1 MTSDSEADF
10 LPSLSLAASGIRHF
24 FGGGGAAPKSNI
36 DFNFTLPLVYL
47 VALFCSL
54 DLFFFV
60 SLSFIHHS
68 QDG

>member
-10 LPSLSLAASGIRHF
+10 LPSLSLVASGIRHF
-24 FGGGGAAPKSNI
+24 LGGGGAPKSNI
-36 DFNFTLPLVYL
+36 DLYFTLPLVYL
-47 VALFCSL
+47 VVLFCSL